1 MERISGPTI
10 LNSSSDAVLNSE
22 RAASYY
28 WTPGKRDTAGAIYK
42 QAAYLAEQQLEA
54 NPPDPEVISDLADYY
69 GMMGNSPKA
78 LSFFT
83 KASAGLGAI

>member
-1 MERISGPTI
+1 M
-10 LNSSSDAVLNSE
+10 
-22 RAASYY
+22 
-28 WTPGKRDTAGAIYK
+28 AGAIYK

-83 KASAGLGAI
+83 KESAALGAI